1 MGMGAGVLAAAVL
14 AAGSGPSLGA
24 NVTAYQPNAYATPA
38 AEQALDRLRDT
49 EISDAAIVVTWY
61 MDDARASTVAPDP
74 ARTPSD
80 ASVLRLVRQARE
92 RGLRVALKPHVDVRD
107 GTFRGEIAPLNETA
121 WWASYA
127 AMIERYA
134 ELANRGAADILVVGD
149 ELRSMSDDEAAFR
162 DVIARAR
169 ARFRGTLTYAA
180 NWDEVEQVRFWDD
193 LDAIGVDA
201 YYPLARAPGARPQEL
216 RDAWRPI
223 VARLERFSERWD
235 RPLALTEIGY
245 AARPDAAVNPSGA
258 GARPGPYDPDAQAM
272 AYEAALDA
280 WRGSDR
286 LAAIWWWDWPADP
299 RDAVGDAFSPRD
311 RPAEDVLRAFAQG
324 EEGGDGFLGA
334 IPWSLMSV
342 VAIWLLLPLGF
353 LAIVRVLGARRPARE
368 AEAPEPGAA
377 PAAPAAEAPAPVR
390 AETEPEP
397 KPEPEPVPAASRPV
411 RRGGGRFSRPRRDA
425 LRDLGPVSI
434 DRLCEITCR
443 VLDVEMAAVLVR
455 APDDHDSLVT
465 AGQAGIRLRGRRWP
479 ADAGVA
485 GLVLASGEPL
495 AISDYSMLE
504 GRIGGEQ
511 TRGVRMGAAAPV
523 VVQHAVR
530 GTLSIGTRRAD
541 RHFDERELELLG
553 AMADLVA
560 AAISRPGGPD
570 EIDDVRGQL
579 RGLRAA
585 LDARDPDEYRRIAA
599 TAGIAT
605 RLGKRLLPA
614 DRSLH
619 AELELAARLHDVG
632 MLRVPSAAA
641 RGATAGDNRRLTR
654 LHPAWGCELLAE
666 IPGLQGVAAVVRFHR
681 ERWDGRGDPHG
692 LAGPRI
698 PLASRIIAVAEAWA
712 ELTTAAGAPRSPE
725 HAILELRAQ
734 AGRRFDPRV
743 VEVAASVGA
752 TMPRQMPRPAPP
764 SVAR

>member
-1 MGMGAGVLAAAVL
+1 LAAAVL

-49 EISDAAIVVTWY
+49 GIRDAAIVVTWY
-61 MDDARASTVAPDP
+61 MDDARDSTVAPDP

-80 ASVLRLVRQARE
+80 DSVLQLIRRARE
-92 RGLRVALKPHVDVRD
+92 RELRVALKPHVDVRT
-107 GTFRGEIAPLNETA
+107 GTFRGEIAPLNETE

-134 ELANRGAADILVVGD
+134 ELANAGGADVLVVGD
-149 ELRSMSDDEAAFR
+149 ELRSMSDDAAAFR

-193 LDAIGVDA
+193 LDVIGVDA
-201 YYPLARAPGARPQEL
+201 YYPLARAPGATPQEL

-223 VARLERFSERWD
+223 VARLERLSERWG

-258 GARPGPYDPDAQAM
+258 GARPGPYDPDSQAA

-286 LAAIWWWDWPADP
+286 LEAIWWWDWPADP

-311 RPAEDVLRAFAQG
+311 RPAEDVLRAFAQR
-324 EEGGDGFLGA
+324 EADGDGLLGG

-353 LAIVRVLGARRPARE
+353 LAIVRVLAARRPARE
-368 AEAPEPGAA
+368 AEEAA
-377 PAAPAAEAPAPVR
+377 PVAAPVAEAPAPAR
-390 AETEPEP
+390 ADAE
-397 KPEPEPVPAASRPV
+397 PEPEPLPALEARPV
-411 RRGGGRFSRPRRDA
+411 RRGGGRFSRQRRDA

-434 DRLCEITCR
+434 DRLCELTCR

-465 AGQAGIRLRGRRWP
+465 AGQAGVRLRGRRWP

-495 AISDYSMLE
+495 ALSDYSMLQA
-504 GRIGGEQ
+504 RIGGEQ

-541 RHFDERELELLG
+541 RRFDERELELLG

-570 EIDDVRGQL
+570 EIEDVRGQL

-585 LDARDPDEYRRIAA
+585 LDARDQDEHRRIAA

-666 IPGLQGVAAVVRFHR
+666 IPGLQGVAAIVRFHR

-698 PLASRIIAVAEAWA
+698 PLASRIIAVSEAWA

-725 HAILELRAQ
+725 HAIHELRAQ

-752 TMPRQMPRPAPP
+752 TMPRQVPRPAPRP
-764 SVAR
+764 VAR